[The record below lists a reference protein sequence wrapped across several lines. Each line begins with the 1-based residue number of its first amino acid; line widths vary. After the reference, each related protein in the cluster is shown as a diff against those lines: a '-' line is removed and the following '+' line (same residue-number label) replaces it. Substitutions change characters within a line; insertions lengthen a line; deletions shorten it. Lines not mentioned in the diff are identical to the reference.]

1 MGSVISAPEP
11 LNDSHSIHAF
21 DCGHSVLNDWLKK
34 QARKN
39 QKLHGSQTFVI
50 CVENEVIG
58 YYALAAGSVER
69 HCLSSNLSRN
79 MPNPIPVIVLGRLA
93 VDTSMQGQS
102 LGRALLKD
110 ALLRCVSVANT
121 IGVKAVL
128 VHAIDDAAQQFYQAN
143 GFTSMPHEERTLML
157 SIKHIIHSI

>member
-1 MGSVISAPEP
+1 MGVVISAPEA
-11 LNDSHSIHAF
+11 LNDSHCINEF
-21 DCGHSVLNDWLKK
+21 ECGHSVLNDWLKK

-50 CVENEVIG
+50 ATENKVIG

-69 HCLSSNLSRN
+69 QSVNSNLSRN

-93 VDTSMQGQS
+93 IDCSMQGQL
-102 LGRALLKD
+102 LGGFLLKD
-110 ALLRCVSVANT
+110 ALLRCVNVANT

-128 VHAIDDAAQQFYQAN
+128 VHAIDDTAKRFYEAY
-143 GFTSMPHEERTLML
+143 GFKAVPNEQHTLML
-157 SIKHIIHSI
+157 SIKQIIQLI